1 MLLPQFFNINKNQ
14 RLGLMWRREKI
25 STVELLP
32 CALAS
37 SRHCCRLITASR
49 KDKAFL
55 SATAKIQSLELEF

>member
-32 CALAS
+32 SALAS
-37 SRHCCRLITASR
+37 SRHCCRLITANR

-55 SATAKIQSLELEF
+55 SATERIQSLELEF